1 MQNQLNA
8 PEQVDVFITTILE
21 TNQNPEN
28 TPTENV
34 SKTWFGNTAEEWF
47 QVSKLYNNFIQG
59 YSIQIKK
66 NCKKLKFCCFRD
78 T

>member
-1 MQNQLNA
+1 MQKQLNG

-34 SKTWFGNTAEEWF
+34 SKTWLGNTAEEWF
-47 QVSKLYNNFIQG
+47 QVSKLYNNFIQR

-66 NCKKLKFCCFRD
+66 TVKTKILLH
-78 T
+78 